1 MYLCHRKRRYC
12 SRLIA
17 ALRRVNRVELKSE
30 MMKTIVLNQR
40 KERDELLSRPY
51 LTRRSSQDTDTLLN
65 SQLIKLIT
73 GPRRV
78 GKSTQALLMLRDK
91 NFAYL
96 NFDSQPL
103 LDAWDAN
110 LVMRMLDD
118 VYPGYE
124 YLLLDEVQNLDAWDL
139 WVSELY
145 RMGKNLVITGSN
157 AKMLSSEMAT
167 VLTGKYL
174 QIEMLPFSMEEFFD
188 WNKLNLHAL
197 KPEQQAEGKV
207 LTDDYMRNGGYPE
220 VVASRPLVRSYL
232 DTLFDS
238 IVWKDV
244 AKRHKVRNI
253 TDLNSLAM
261 YLVSNF
267 CNPLSANELSEE
279 LGFSSVNTTK
289 KFMDYLHE
297 PYLFY
302 YLSRYNN
309 KLKLMKKAPRKV
321 YVVDN
326 GFVAAKAF
334 AVSDNLGRLLEN
346 QVFIELVRRGYDTEK
361 TMFYYRS
368 RNDKEVDFVLR
379 KGTHIERLVQVCYD
393 MSSPK
398 TEKREVDSIVECAG
412 ELKCSNLT
420 VVTLDEERTIEK
432 DCYTIEVVPIRKF

>member
-1 MYLCHRKRRYC
+1 
-12 SRLIA
+12 
-17 ALRRVNRVELKSE
+17 
-30 MMKTIVLNQR
+30 MKTIILNQR

-51 LTRRSSQDTDTLLN
+51 LTRRNSQDADTLL
-65 SQLIKLIT
+65 SSHLIKLIT

-78 GKSTQALLMLRDK
+78 GKSTQALLMLRNK

-103 LDAWDAN
+103 LDAWNAN

-124 YLLLDEVQNLDAWDL
+124 YILLDEVQNLDAWDL

-145 RMGKNLVITGSN
+145 RLGKNLVITGSN

-174 QIEMLPFSMEEFFD
+174 QVEMLPFSLEEFFD
-188 WNKLNLHAL
+188 WNKIDLKAL
-197 KPEQQAEGKV
+197 KPEQQTDASV

-220 VVASRPLVRSYL
+220 VVASRQLTRSYL

-244 AKRHKVRNI
+244 AKRHNVRNI
-253 TDLNSLAM
+253 TDLNNLAM

-267 CNPLSANELSEE
+267 CNPVTANDLTEE
-279 LGFSSVNTTK
+279 LGFASVNTTK

-302 YLSRYNN
+302 FLPRYNN

-334 AVSDNLGRLLEN
+334 ALSENLGRLLEN
-346 QVFIELVRRGYDTEK
+346 QVFIELIRRGYDTDK

-379 KGTHIERLVQVCYD
+379 KGPHIECLVQVCYD

-398 TEKREVDSIVECAG
+398 TEKREVDSLVECAG
-412 ELKCSNLT
+412 ELKCDNL
-420 VVTLDEERTIEK
+420 VIVTNNDERTIEK
-432 DCYTIEVVPIRKF
+432 DGYKINVIPISKF

>member
-1 MYLCHRKRRYC
+1 
-12 SRLIA
+12 
-17 ALRRVNRVELKSE
+17 
-30 MMKTIVLNQR
+30 MKTIILNQR
-40 KERDELLSRPY
+40 KERDELMSRPY
-51 LTRRSSQDTDTLLN
+51 LVRRSNQDTDLLLN
-65 SQLIKLIT
+65 SSLIKLIT

-96 NFDSQPL
+96 NFDNYSL
-103 LDAWDAN
+103 LETWDAN

-124 YLLLDEVQNLDAWDL
+124 YILLDEVQNLDGWDL

-145 RMGKNLVITGSN
+145 RLGKNLVITGSN
-157 AKMLSSEMAT
+157 ARMLSSEMAT

-174 QIEMLPFSMEEFFD
+174 QVEMLPFSLEEFFD
-188 WNKLNLHAL
+188 WNKLDLHML
-197 KPEQQAEGKV
+197 KPEDITNSFV
-207 LTDDYMRNGGYPE
+207 LTDDYLRNGGYPE
-220 VVASRPLVRSYL
+220 VVASRLLTRSYL

-238 IVWKDV
+238 IIWKDV
-244 AKRHKVRNI
+244 AKRHNVRNV
-253 TDLNSLAM
+253 TDLNNLAM

-267 CNPLSANELSEE
+267 CNPVSANDLATE

-289 KFMDYLHE
+289 KYMDYLHE

-326 GFVAAKAF
+326 GFVASKAF
-334 AVSDNLGRLLEN
+334 SLSDNLGRLLEN
-346 QVFIELVRRGYDTEK
+346 QVFIELVRRGYDVER

-379 KGTHIERLVQVCYD
+379 KGAHIECLVQVCYD
-393 MSSPK
+393 MSNPK

-412 ELKCSNLT
+412 ELKCSNLII
-420 VVTLDEERTIEK
+420 VTNNDKRTIEK
-432 DCYTIEVVPIRKF
+432 DGYKIDVVPISEF

>member
-1 MYLCHRKRRYC
+1 
-12 SRLIA
+12 
-17 ALRRVNRVELKSE
+17 
-30 MMKTIVLNQR
+30 MKTIILNQR
-40 KERDELLSRPY
+40 RERDELMSRPY
-51 LTRRSSQDTDTLLN
+51 LMRRSNQDTDLLL
-65 SQLIKLIT
+65 SSSLIKLIT

-96 NFDSQPL
+96 NFDNYSL

-124 YLLLDEVQNLDAWDL
+124 YILLDEVQNLDGWDL

-145 RMGKNLVITGSN
+145 RLGKNLVITGSN
-157 AKMLSSEMAT
+157 ARMLSSEMAT

-174 QIEMLPFSMEEFFD
+174 QLEMLPFSLEEFFD
-188 WNKLNLHAL
+188 WNKLDLHFL
-197 KPEQQAEGKV
+197 NPEDKTNSLV
-207 LTDDYMRNGGYPE
+207 LADDYLRNGGYPE
-220 VVASRPLVRSYL
+220 VVASRQLTRSYL

-238 IVWKDV
+238 IVWKEV
-244 AKRHKVRNI
+244 AKRHNVRNV
-253 TDLNSLAM
+253 TDLNNLAM

-267 CNPLSANELSEE
+267 CNPVSANDLTTE
-279 LGFSSVNTTK
+279 LGFSSVNTTRK
-289 KFMDYLHE
+289 YMDYLHE

-326 GFVAAKAF
+326 GFVTSKAF
-334 AVSDNLGRLLEN
+334 SLSDNLGRLLEN
-346 QVFIELVRRGYDTEK
+346 QVFIELVRRGYDVER

-379 KGTHIERLVQVCYD
+379 KEAHIERLVQVCYD
-393 MSSPK
+393 MSNPK

-412 ELKCSNLT
+412 ELKCSNL
-420 VVTLDEERTIEK
+420 VIVTNNDKRTIEK
-432 DCYTIEVVPIRKF
+432 DGYKIDVVPITEFF

>member
-1 MYLCHRKRRYC
+1 
-12 SRLIA
+12 
-17 ALRRVNRVELKSE
+17 
-30 MMKTIVLNQR
+30 
-40 KERDELLSRPY
+40 
-51 LTRRSSQDTDTLLN
+51 
-65 SQLIKLIT
+65 
-73 GPRRV
+73 
-78 GKSTQALLMLRDK
+78 
-91 NFAYL
+91 
-96 NFDSQPL
+96 
-103 LDAWDAN
+103 
-110 LVMRMLDD
+110 MLDD
-118 VYPGYE
+118 VYPDYD
-124 YLLLDEVQNLDAWDL
+124 YLLLDEVQNLDGWDL

-174 QIEMLPFSMEEFFD
+174 QVEMLPFSLEEFFD
-188 WNKLNLHAL
+188 WNKLELHNL
-197 KPEQQAEGKV
+197 KPEQDAECKV

-220 VVASRPLVRSYL
+220 VVASRQLVRSYL

-244 AKRHKVRNI
+244 AKRHNVRNI
-253 TDLNSLAM
+253 TDLNNLAM

-334 AVSDNLGRLLEN
+334 SLSENLGRLLEN
-346 QVFIELVRRGYDTEK
+346 QVFIELIRQGYDSEK

-379 KGTHIERLVQVCYD
+379 KENRVERLVQVCYD
-393 MSSPK
+393 LSSPK

-420 VVTLDEERTIEK
+420 IVTKEDERTIEK
-432 DCYTIEVVPIRKF
+432 DGYTINVLPISKF

>member
-1 MYLCHRKRRYC
+1 
-12 SRLIA
+12 
-17 ALRRVNRVELKSE
+17 
-30 MMKTIVLNQR
+30 MKTIVLNQR

-51 LTRRSSQDTDTLLN
+51 LLRRSNQDADALLN
-65 SQLIKLIT
+65 SHLIKLIT

-103 LDAWDAN
+103 LDAWDAH

-118 VYPGYE
+118 VYPGYD

-188 WNKLNLHAL
+188 WNKLDLHAL
-197 KPEQQAEGKV
+197 QPEQLAEGKV

-244 AKRHKVRNI
+244 AKRHHVRNI
-253 TDLNSLAM
+253 SDLNNLAM
-261 YLVSNF
+261 YLLSNF

-334 AVSDNLGRLLEN
+334 AVSENLGRLLEN
-346 QVFIELVRRGYDTEK
+346 QVFIELVRRGYDTDK

-379 KGTHIERLVQVCYD
+379 KGAHIERLVQVCYD
-393 MSSPK
+393 MSNPK

-412 ELKCSNLT
+412 ELKCRNLT
-420 VVTLDEERTIEK
+420 IVTNDEERTIEK
-432 DCYTIEVVPIRKF
+432 DGYTIAVVPVSKF

>member
-1 MYLCHRKRRYC
+1 
-12 SRLIA
+12 
-17 ALRRVNRVELKSE
+17 
-30 MMKTIVLNQR
+30 MKTIILNQR
-40 KERDELLSRPY
+40 KERDELMSRPY
-51 LTRRSSQDTDTLLN
+51 LIRKSIQDTDLLL
-65 SQLIKLIT
+65 SSHLIKLIT

-96 NFDSQPL
+96 NFDNYQL
-103 LDAWDAN
+103 LETWDAN

-124 YLLLDEVQNLDAWDL
+124 YILLDEVQNLEAWDL

-157 AKMLSSEMAT
+157 ARMLSSEMAT

-174 QIEMLPFSMEEFFD
+174 QVEMLPFSLEEFFD
-188 WNKLNLHAL
+188 WNKLDLHIL
-197 KPEQQAEGKV
+197 K
-207 LTDDYMRNGGYPE
+207 PE
-220 VVASRPLVRSYL
+220 VVASRQLTRNYL

-238 IVWKDV
+238 IIWKDV
-244 AKRHKVRNI
+244 AKRHKVRNV
-253 TDLNSLAM
+253 TDLNNLAM

-267 CNPLSANELSEE
+267 CNPVSANELTSE
-279 LGFSSVNTTK
+279 LDFSSVNTTK
-289 KFMDYLHE
+289 KYMDYLHE

-326 GFVAAKAF
+326 GFVASKAF
-334 AVSDNLGRLLEN
+334 SLSDNLGRLLEN
-346 QVFIELVRRGYDTEK
+346 QVFIELIRRGYDVEK

-379 KGTHIERLVQVCYD
+379 EGPRILRLVQVCYD

-398 TEKREVDSIVECAG
+398 TEKREMDSIVECAG
-412 ELKCSNLT
+412 ELKCDNL
-420 VVTLDEERTIEK
+420 VIVTYNDKRTIEK
-432 DCYTIEVVPIRKF
+432 DGYRIDVVPITEF

>member
-1 MYLCHRKRRYC
+1 MEDK
-12 SRLIA
+12 I
-17 ALRRVNRVELKSE
+17 VDD
-30 MMKTIVLNQR
+30 MKNIILNQR
-40 KERDELLSRPY
+40 KERDELLSRSY
-51 LTRRSSQDTDTLLN
+51 LTRRNTLDMDSLLSSHM
-65 SQLIKLIT
+65 IKLIT
-73 GPRRV
+73 GPRRT

-96 NFDSQPL
+96 NFDNQRL
-103 LDAWDAN
+103 LETWNED

-118 VYPGYE
+118 VYPDYE
-124 YLLLDEVQNLDAWDL
+124 YILLDEVQNLDSWDL

-145 RMGKNLVITGSN
+145 RRGKNLVITGSN

-174 QIEMLPFSMEEFFD
+174 PVEMLPFSLEEFFD
-188 WNKLNLHAL
+188 WNKLDLHAL
-197 KPEQQAEGKV
+197 APENKTESLV
-207 LTDDYMRNGGYPE
+207 LTDDYLRNGGYPE
-220 VVASRPLVRSYL
+220 AVASRKLARGYL

-238 IVWKDV
+238 IIWKDI
-244 AKRHKVRNI
+244 AKRHNVRNVA
-253 TDLNSLAM
+253 DLNSLAT

-267 CNPLSANELSEE
+267 CNPVSANELASE
-279 LGFSSVNTTK
+279 LGLSSVNTTRK
-289 KFMDYLHE
+289 YMDYLHE

-321 YVVDN
+321 YIVDN

-334 AVSDNLGRLLEN
+334 SLSDNLGRLLEN
-346 QVFIELVRRGYDTEK
+346 QVFIELMRRGYDVEK

-379 KGTHIERLVQVCYD
+379 EGTRVSQLVQVCYD

-398 TEKREVDSIVECAG
+398 TAKREVDSLVECAG
-412 ELKCSNLT
+412 ELKCDEL
-420 VVTLDEERTIEK
+420 VIVTYDDKRTIEQNGYK
-432 DCYTIEVVPIRKF
+432 IDVVPVTEF

>member
-1 MYLCHRKRRYC
+1 
-12 SRLIA
+12 
-17 ALRRVNRVELKSE
+17 
-30 MMKTIVLNQR
+30 MKTILQNQR

-51 LTRRSSQDTDTLLN
+51 LERRSNQDMDLLLN
-65 SQLIKLIT
+65 SHLIKLIT

-78 GKSTQALLMLRDK
+78 GKSTQALLMLRNR

-96 NFDSQPL
+96 NFDSQQL
-103 LDAWDAN
+103 LDAWDAD

-145 RMGKNLVITGSN
+145 RLGKNLVITGSN

-167 VLTGKYL
+167 ALTGKYL
-174 QIEMLPFSMEEFFD
+174 KVEMLPFSLEEFFD
-188 WNKLNLHAL
+188 WNKLDLSKLNH
-197 KPEQQAEGKV
+197 EQQADASA
-207 LTDDYMRNGGYPE
+207 LMDDYLRNGGYPE
-220 VVASRPLVRSYL
+220 VVASRQLTRTYL

-244 AKRHKVRNI
+244 AKRHSVRNV
-253 TDLNSLAM
+253 TDLNDLAL

-267 CNPLSANELSEE
+267 CNPVSANELTEE

-302 YLSRYNN
+302 YLPRYNN

-334 AVSDNLGRLLEN
+334 SLSDNLGRLLEN
-346 QVFIELVRRGYDTEK
+346 QVFVELLRQGYDTDK

-379 KGTHIERLVQVCYD
+379 KGTHIEQLVQVCYD
-393 MSSPK
+393 MSNAK
-398 TEKREVDSIVECAG
+398 TEKREVDSLAECAE
-412 ELKCSNLT
+412 ELNCSHL
-420 VVTLDEERTIEK
+420 VIVTNNEERCIEK
-432 DCYTIEVVPIRKF
+432 DGYRIDVVPVAKWNVPLA

>member
-1 MYLCHRKRRYC
+1 
-12 SRLIA
+12 
-17 ALRRVNRVELKSE
+17 
-30 MMKTIVLNQR
+30 MKTIIMNQR

-51 LTRRSSQDTDTLLN
+51 LIRRSSQDSDVLLN
-65 SQLIKLIT
+65 SHLIKLIT

-78 GKSTQALLMLRDK
+78 GKSTHALLMLRDK

-118 VYPGYE
+118 VYPNYE

-139 WVSELY
+139 WVSELF
-145 RMGKNLVITGSN
+145 RKGKNLVITGSN

-174 QIEMLPFSMEEFFD
+174 QIEMFPFSMEEFFD
-188 WNKLNLHAL
+188 WNKLDLHNL
-197 KPEQQAEGKV
+197 KSEQQAEGKV

-220 VVASRPLVRSYL
+220 VVASRQLVRSYL

-238 IVWKDV
+238 IIWKDV
-244 AKRHKVRNI
+244 AKRHNVRNI
-253 TDLNSLAM
+253 TDLNNLAM
-261 YLVSNF
+261 YMISNF

-279 LGFSSVNTTK
+279 LGFQSVNTTK

-302 YLSRYNN
+302 YMSRYNN

-326 GFVAAKAF
+326 GCVTAKAF
-334 AVSDNLGRLLEN
+334 AVSENLGRLLEN
-346 QVFIELVRRGYDTEK
+346 QVFVELVRRGYNTDK
-361 TMFYYRS
+361 SMFFYRS

-379 KGTHIERLVQVCYD
+379 KGAHIERLVQVCYD

-398 TEKREVDSIVECAG
+398 TEKREVDSIVECAE
-412 ELKCSNLT
+412 ELRCSNLT
-420 VVTLDEERTIEK
+420 IVTHEEERTLEK
-432 DCYTIEVVPIRKF
+432 NGYTISVVPVSKF

>member
-1 MYLCHRKRRYC
+1 
-12 SRLIA
+12 
-17 ALRRVNRVELKSE
+17 
-30 MMKTIVLNQR
+30 MKTIVLNQR

-51 LTRRSSQDTDTLLN
+51 LTRRISQDSDTLLN
-65 SQLIKLIT
+65 SHLIKLIT

-78 GKSTQALLMLRDK
+78 GKSTLALLMLRDK

-96 NFDSQPL
+96 NFDSQQL
-103 LDAWDAN
+103 LDAWDAS

-118 VYPGYE
+118 VYPGYD

-145 RMGKNLVITGSN
+145 RQGKNLVITGSN

-174 QIEMLPFSMEEFFD
+174 QVEMLPFSLEELFD
-188 WNKLNLHAL
+188 WHKLDLRHL
-197 KPEQQAEGKV
+197 MPEQGAECKV
-207 LTDDYMRNGGYPE
+207 LADDYLRNGGYPE
-220 VVASRPLVRSYL
+220 AVASRQLVRSYL

-244 AKRHKVRNI
+244 AKRHNVRNI
-253 TDLNSLAM
+253 TDLNNLAV

-267 CNPLSANELSEE
+267 CNPLSANELAEE
-279 LGFSSVNTTK
+279 LGLSSVNTTK
-289 KFMDYLHE
+289 KYMDYLHE

-334 AVSDNLGRLLEN
+334 SVTENLGRLLEN

-379 KGTHIERLVQVCYD
+379 QGTHIERLVQVCYD

-398 TEKREVDSIVECAG
+398 TEKREVDAIVECAG
-412 ELKCSNLT
+412 ELKCDNLT
-420 VVTLDEERTIEK
+420 IVTYDDERTIEK
-432 DCYTIEVVPIRKF
+432 DGYKINIVPIAKF

>member
-1 MYLCHRKRRYC
+1 
-12 SRLIA
+12 
-17 ALRRVNRVELKSE
+17 
-30 MMKTIVLNQR
+30 MKTIILNQR
-40 KERDELLSRPY
+40 KERDELMSRPY
-51 LTRRSSQDTDTLLN
+51 LTRRSNQDTDLLLN
-65 SQLIKLIT
+65 SSLIKLIT

-96 NFDSQPL
+96 NFDNYSL
-103 LDAWDAN
+103 LEAWNAN

-124 YLLLDEVQNLDAWDL
+124 YILLDEVQNLDGWDL

-145 RMGKNLVITGSN
+145 RLGKNLVITGSN
-157 AKMLSSEMAT
+157 ARMLSSEMAT

-174 QIEMLPFSMEEFFD
+174 QVEMLPFSLEEFFD
-188 WNKLNLHAL
+188 WNKLDLHML
-197 KPEQQAEGKV
+197 KPEDITNSFV
-207 LTDDYMRNGGYPE
+207 LTDDYLRNGGYPE
-220 VVASRPLVRSYL
+220 VVASRQLTRSYL

-238 IVWKDV
+238 IIWKDV
-244 AKRHKVRNI
+244 AKRHNVRNV
-253 TDLNSLAM
+253 TDLNNLAM
-261 YLVSNF
+261 YLVTNF
-267 CNPLSANELSEE
+267 CNPVSANDLTTE

-289 KFMDYLHE
+289 KYMDYLHE

-309 KLKLMKKAPRKV
+309 KLTLMKKAPRKV

-326 GFVAAKAF
+326 GFVASKAF
-334 AVSDNLGRLLEN
+334 SVSDNLGRLLEN
-346 QVFIELVRRGYDTEK
+346 QVFIELVRRGYDVER

-379 KGTHIERLVQVCYD
+379 KGAHIERLAQVCYD
-393 MSSPK
+393 MRNPK

-412 ELKCSNLT
+412 ELKCDNL
-420 VVTLDEERTIEK
+420 VIVTNNDKRTIEK
-432 DCYTIEVVPIRKF
+432 DGYKIDVVPISEF

>member
-1 MYLCHRKRRYC
+1 
-12 SRLIA
+12 
-17 ALRRVNRVELKSE
+17 
-30 MMKTIVLNQR
+30 MKTILQNQR

-51 LTRRSSQDTDTLLN
+51 LERRSNQDTEMLL
-65 SQLIKLIT
+65 SSHLIKLIT

-78 GKSTQALLMLRDK
+78 GKSTQALLMLRNR

-96 NFDSQPL
+96 NFDSQQL

-110 LVMRMLDD
+110 LVMRLLDD
-118 VYPGYE
+118 VYPGYA
-124 YLLLDEVQNLDAWDL
+124 YLLLDEVQNLEAWDL

-145 RMGKNLVITGSN
+145 RLGKNLVITGSN

-167 VLTGKYL
+167 ALTGKYL
-174 QIEMLPFSMEEFFD
+174 KVEMLPFSLEEFFD
-188 WNKLNLHAL
+188 WNKLDLSML
-197 KPEQQAEGKV
+197 SPGQQADASA
-207 LTDDYMRNGGYPE
+207 LMDDYLRNGGYPE
-220 VVASRPLVRSYL
+220 VVASRQLTRTYL

-244 AKRHKVRNI
+244 AKRHSVRNV
-253 TDLNSLAM
+253 TDLNDLAL

-267 CNPLSANELSEE
+267 CNPVSANELTEE

-302 YLSRYNN
+302 YLPRYNN

-334 AVSDNLGRLLEN
+334 SLSDNLGRLLEN
-346 QVFIELVRRGYDTEK
+346 QVFVELLRQGYDTDK

-379 KGTHIERLVQVCYD
+379 KGTHIDRLVQVCYD
-393 MSSPK
+393 MSNAK
-398 TEKREVDSIVECAG
+398 TEKREVDSLLECAA
-412 ELKCSNLT
+412 ELDCSNLAI
-420 VVTLDEERTIEK
+420 VTNNEERVIEK
-432 DCYTIEVVPIRKF
+432 DGFRIDVVPVAKWYTLLAQP

>member
-1 MYLCHRKRRYC
+1 
-12 SRLIA
+12 
-17 ALRRVNRVELKSE
+17 
-30 MMKTIVLNQR
+30 MKTIILNQR
-40 KERDELLSRPY
+40 RERDELMSRPY
-51 LTRRSSQDTDTLLN
+51 LMRRSNQDTDLLL
-65 SQLIKLIT
+65 SSSLIKLIT

-96 NFDSQPL
+96 NFDNYSL

-124 YLLLDEVQNLDAWDL
+124 YILLDEVQNLDGWDL

-145 RMGKNLVITGSN
+145 RLGKNLVITGSN
-157 AKMLSSEMAT
+157 ARMLSSEMAT

-174 QIEMLPFSMEEFFD
+174 QLEMLPFSLEEFFD
-188 WNKLNLHAL
+188 WNKLDLHCL
-197 KPEQQAEGKV
+197 NPEDKTNSLV
-207 LTDDYMRNGGYPE
+207 LADDYLRNGGYPE
-220 VVASRPLVRSYL
+220 VVASRQLTRSYL

-244 AKRHKVRNI
+244 AKRHNVRNV
-253 TDLNSLAM
+253 TDLNNLAM

-267 CNPLSANELSEE
+267 CNPVSANDLTTE
-279 LGFSSVNTTK
+279 LGFSSVNTTRK
-289 KFMDYLHE
+289 YMDYLHE

-302 YLSRYNN
+302 FLSRYNN

-326 GFVAAKAF
+326 GFVTSKAF
-334 AVSDNLGRLLEN
+334 SLSDNLGRLLEN
-346 QVFIELVRRGYDTEK
+346 QVFIELVRRGYDVER

-368 RNDKEVDFVLR
+368 RNDKEVDFVLC
-379 KGTHIERLVQVCYD
+379 KEAHIERLVQVCYD
-393 MSSPK
+393 MSNPK

-412 ELKCSNLT
+412 ELKCSNL
-420 VVTLDEERTIEK
+420 VIVTNNDKRTIEK
-432 DCYTIEVVPIRKF
+432 DGYKIDVVPITEFF

>member
-1 MYLCHRKRRYC
+1 
-12 SRLIA
+12 
-17 ALRRVNRVELKSE
+17 
-30 MMKTIVLNQR
+30 MKTIVLNQR
-40 KERDELLSRPY
+40 KERDELLSRQY
-51 LTRRSSQDTDTLLN
+51 LTRRSNHDEDMLLN
-65 SQLIKLIT
+65 SHLIKLIT
-73 GPRRV
+73 GSRRV
-78 GKSTQALLMLRDK
+78 GKSTQALLMLRNK

-96 NFDSQPL
+96 NFDSQQL

-118 VYPGYE
+118 VYPGYD
-124 YLLLDEVQNLDAWDL
+124 YLLLDEVQNLEGWDM

-145 RMGKNLVITGSN
+145 RIGKNLVITGSN

-174 QIEMLPFSMEEFFD
+174 QVEMLPFSLEEFFD
-188 WNKLNLHAL
+188 WNKLELHNL
-197 KPEQQAEGKV
+197 KPEQDAESKV

-220 VVASRPLVRSYL
+220 VVASRQLVRSYL

-244 AKRHKVRNI
+244 AKRHNVRNI
-253 TDLNSLAM
+253 TDLNNLAM

-334 AVSDNLGRLLEN
+334 SLSENLGRLLEN
-346 QVFIELVRRGYDTEK
+346 QVFIELIRQGYDTEK

-379 KGTHIERLVQVCYD
+379 KETRVERLVQVCYD
-393 MSSPK
+393 LSSPK

-420 VVTLDEERTIEK
+420 IVTKEDERTIEK
-432 DCYTIEVVPIRKF
+432 DGYTINVLPISKF

>member
-1 MYLCHRKRRYC
+1 
-12 SRLIA
+12 
-17 ALRRVNRVELKSE
+17 
-30 MMKTIVLNQR
+30 MKTIVLNQR

-51 LTRRSSQDTDTLLN
+51 LTRRSNHDEDMLLN
-65 SQLIKLIT
+65 SHLIKLIT

-78 GKSTQALLMLRDK
+78 GKSTLALLMLRNK

-96 NFDSQPL
+96 NFDSQQL

-118 VYPGYE
+118 VYPGYD
-124 YLLLDEVQNLDAWDL
+124 YLLLDEVQNLEGWDM

-145 RMGKNLVITGSN
+145 RIGKNLVITGSN

-174 QIEMLPFSMEEFFD
+174 QVEMLPFSLEEFFD
-188 WNKLNLHAL
+188 WNKLELHNL
-197 KPEQQAEGKV
+197 KPEQDAECKV

-220 VVASRPLVRSYL
+220 VVASRQLVRSYL

-244 AKRHKVRNI
+244 AKRHNVRNI
-253 TDLNSLAM
+253 TDLNNLAM

-334 AVSDNLGRLLEN
+334 SLSENLGRLLEN
-346 QVFIELVRRGYDTEK
+346 QVFIELIRQGYDTEK

-379 KGTHIERLVQVCYD
+379 KETRVERLVQVCYD
-393 MSSPK
+393 LSSPK

-420 VVTLDEERTIEK
+420 IVTKEDERTIEK
-432 DCYTIEVVPIRKF
+432 DGYTINVLPISKF

>member
-1 MYLCHRKRRYC
+1 MVILHLN
-12 SRLIA
+12 RLNIT
-17 ALRRVNRVELKSE
+17 
-30 MMKTIVLNQR
+30 MKTIILNQR
-40 KERDELLSRPY
+40 KERDELMSRPY
-51 LTRRSSQDTDTLLN
+51 LVRRNNQDVDILLN
-65 SQLIKLIT
+65 SHLIKLIT

-96 NFDSQPL
+96 NFDNYSL
-103 LDAWDAN
+103 LDAWNAD

-124 YLLLDEVQNLDAWDL
+124 YILLDEVQNLDAWDL

-145 RMGKNLVITGSN
+145 RKGKNLVITGSN
-157 AKMLSSEMAT
+157 ARMLSSEMAT

-174 QIEMLPFSMEEFFD
+174 QVEMLPFSLEEFFD
-188 WNKLNLHAL
+188 WNKFDLHSV
-197 KPEQQAEGKV
+197 KPEQKTDSQV
-207 LTDDYMRNGGYPE
+207 LMDDYLRNGGYPE
-220 VVASRPLVRSYL
+220 VVASRQLTRSYL

-238 IVWKDV
+238 IIWKDV
-244 AKRHKVRNI
+244 AKRHNVRNV
-253 TDLNSLAM
+253 TDLNNLAM

-267 CNPLSANELSEE
+267 CNPVSANELTTE

-289 KFMDYLHE
+289 KYMDYLHE
-297 PYLFY
+297 PYIFY

-326 GFVAAKAF
+326 GFVASKAF
-334 AVSDNLGRLLEN
+334 SLSDNLGRLLEN
-346 QVFIELVRRGYDTEK
+346 QVFIELIRRGYDVEK

-379 KGTHIERLVQVCYD
+379 KGTSIERLVQVCYD

-398 TEKREVDSIVECAG
+398 TEKREVDSIIECAG
-412 ELKCSNLT
+412 ELKCSSL
-420 VVTLDEERTIEK
+420 VIVTYNDKRTIEK
-432 DCYTIEVVPIRKF
+432 DGYKINVVRISEF

>member
-1 MYLCHRKRRYC
+1 M
-12 SRLIA
+12 
-17 ALRRVNRVELKSE
+17 
-30 MMKTIVLNQR
+30 
-40 KERDELLSRPY
+40 
-51 LTRRSSQDTDTLLN
+51 RRSNQDTDLLL
-65 SQLIKLIT
+65 SSSLIKLIT

-96 NFDSQPL
+96 NFDNYSL

-124 YLLLDEVQNLDAWDL
+124 YILLDEVQNLDGWDL

-145 RMGKNLVITGSN
+145 RLGKNLVITGSN
-157 AKMLSSEMAT
+157 ARMLSSEMAT

-174 QIEMLPFSMEEFFD
+174 QLEMLPFSLEEFFD
-188 WNKLNLHAL
+188 WNKLDLHFL
-197 KPEQQAEGKV
+197 NPEDKTNSLV
-207 LTDDYMRNGGYPE
+207 LADDYLRNGGYPE
-220 VVASRPLVRSYL
+220 VVASRQLTRSYL

-244 AKRHKVRNI
+244 AKRHNVRNV
-253 TDLNSLAM
+253 TDLNNLAM

-267 CNPLSANELSEE
+267 CNPVSANDLTTE
-279 LGFSSVNTTK
+279 LGFSSVNTTRK
-289 KFMDYLHE
+289 YMDYLHE

-309 KLKLMKKAPRKV
+309 KLKLMKKAPRKG

-326 GFVAAKAF
+326 GFVTSKAF
-334 AVSDNLGRLLEN
+334 SLSDNLGRLLEN
-346 QVFIELVRRGYDTEK
+346 QVFIELVRRGYDVER

-379 KGTHIERLVQVCYD
+379 KEAHIERLVQVCYD
-393 MSSPK
+393 MSNPK

-412 ELKCSNLT
+412 ELKCSNL
-420 VVTLDEERTIEK
+420 VIVTNNDKRTIEK
-432 DCYTIEVVPIRKF
+432 DGYKIDVVPITEFF